1 MRLICIPSKRIKKFV
16 RQYNM
21 ILVNRFFLK
30 LYRFANLKSRRF
42 LSILALLSFCAYFGI
57 IIFGFIP
64 TTQIIETS
72 TFSTG
77 DLQAATSRNEV
88 DTILS
93 AWEPVMDAVILLSIL
108 DYLFILSGI
117 ILSVSIH
124 SLIVKALPEQSK
136 LVYVPLIGMIAT
148 FFSRLLDSLENLWAI
163 LIYGHPGTYV
173 SVLIP
178 LLNYSEQI
186 KWIFVI
192 IEYSMLALAVLTGI
206 FHKVKKKKK

>member
-1 MRLICIPSKRIKKFV
+1 MIP
-16 RQYNM
+16 
-21 ILVNRFFLK
+21 VNRFFLK
-30 LYRFANLKSRRF
+30 LYQFANLKSKKF

-64 TTQIIETS
+64 TTQTIETS

-77 DLQAATSRNEV
+77 DLQAATNRNDV

-124 SLIVKALPEQSK
+124 SIIIKALPEQSK
-136 LVYVPLIGMIAT
+136 FQYIPLIGIITT

-186 KWIFVI
+186 KWIFVV
-192 IEYSMLALAVLTGI
+192 IEYCMLALTVLTGI
-206 FHKVKKKKK
+206 VQKVKAKKK